1 MVLNIRPEARL
12 DLARIAAGLRD
23 DKAFLEA
30 ARSTI
35 ELIHGWPLIGRRRR
49 FRQAGLRSFTVRRP
63 FNKWVVFYQVT
74 DTSLDIVRVLDGRR
88 DLTQLFE

>member
-12 DLARIAAGLRD
+12 DLARIAAGLRE

-30 ARSTI
+30 ARCTI
-35 ELIHGWPLIGRRRR
+35 QLIHGWPLIGRRRR
-49 FRQAGLRSFTVRRP
+49 FRQEGVRSFIIRRP

-74 DTSLDIVRVLDGRR
+74 DTSVDIVRVLDGRR
-88 DLTQLFE
+88 DLAQLFE